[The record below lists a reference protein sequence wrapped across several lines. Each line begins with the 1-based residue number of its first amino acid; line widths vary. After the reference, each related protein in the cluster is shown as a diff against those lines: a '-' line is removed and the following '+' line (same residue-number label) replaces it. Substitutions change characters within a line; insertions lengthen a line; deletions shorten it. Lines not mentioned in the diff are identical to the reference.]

1 VILVIALSIMIFTA
15 TVSVLAGLHE
25 APAAFAA
32 DEGFAIVSSSAP
44 TIFASQVDTSMAGAL
59 TALPQIRGASPEI
72 LAFSSFNGRSFVLR
86 GVDLAMFNT
95 TGPAFKE
102 FELSG
107 GGALRDVDS
116 ALIGTAL
123 KARLGLGLPYVMP
136 VVGSY
141 SSKLAFVNIVGSYKT
156 GSSMDDELLVTL
168 DMARYLT
175 GMSSQKAS
183 VIRISTSDPAWL
195 SRLLSP
201 SGPRFTL
208 FDLLT
213 QKSQVALGEPVAIS
227 VGVRNWGS
235 GSGEVSVEYSESGS
249 VFAERTVS
257 LNRSE
262 SDRIVEMRTFSSLG
276 THNISVS
283 IDGSFPVALSVS
295 IAVVEP
301 YLKIAAPSKVA
312 LGDVLTV
319 TVTNYLGNPAVN
331 AEVEFGMR
339 SNTTDTNGNTTFVA
353 EVPGMIGLSASLS
366 GFTDARSSVNV
377 VDPASYPAEFVPS
390 VAYFSLSPDTI
401 KESESATGIVVA
413 ENNGSVAGT
422 LNVTV
427 YIDSAPYTVLSIP
440 LGGIESKTVSFKL
453 RNLAVGTH
461 IVQVSNFSVALDVRS
476 WIVDNPDLVQLVMR
490 YSGSDSL
497 FSAGS
502 VPIYQAAKISEGNIA
517 IALFSIGAISG
528 LLAML
533 AITSVFSREIRESR
547 KRLGILKTIGASRN
561 DIRKLVFPQ
570 ALENSLAGAAIGI
583 AFGVIIADSISR
595 LSLLVLFGHR
605 FRVELDTNLLVL
617 MLLGAVAI
625 SVASAL
631 VSAMVAVRET
641 TIKTLKKIEEDADEA
656 IDVDNAIADE

>member
-15 TVSVLAGLHE
+15 TVSILAGLHE
-25 APAAFAA
+25 APAAFVA
-32 DEGFAIVSSSAP
+32 DEGFAIASSSAP
-44 TIFASQVDTSMAGAL
+44 TIFASQVDTSMVGAL
-59 TALPQIRGASPEI
+59 TALPQIKGASPEV

-86 GVDLAMFNT
+86 GVDLDMFNT
-95 TGPAFKE
+95 TGPAFEE

-107 GGALRDVDS
+107 GGALKDRDS
-116 ALIGTAL
+116 ALIGSAL
-123 KARLGLGLPYVMP
+123 KARLGLDTPYMMP

-141 SSKLAFVNIVGSYKT
+141 SSKLAFVNVIGSFKT

-195 SRLLSP
+195 SGLLSP

-213 QKSQVALGEPVAIS
+213 QKSQVALDEPVAIS

-257 LNRSE
+257 LNSSQ
-262 SDRIVEMRTFSSLG
+262 SDRLVEMRAFSSLG

-283 IDGSFPVALSVS
+283 IAGSFPVTLSVS
-295 IAVVEP
+295 VAVVEP

-312 LGDVLTV
+312 LGEEFTV

-331 AEVEFGMR
+331 AEVAFGAR

-353 EVPGMIGLSASLS
+353 EVPGTVGLSANLS
-366 GFTDARSSVNV
+366 GFSDARSSINV

-390 VAYFSLSPDTI
+390 VVYFSLSPDTI
-401 KESESATGIVVA
+401 KESDSATGVVVA
-413 ENNGSVAGT
+413 ENNGSVPGT

-427 YIDSAPYTVLSIP
+427 YIDSVPHTVLSIP
-440 LGGIESKTVSFKL
+440 LEGIESKTVSFKL

-461 IVQVSNFSVALDVRS
+461 IVQVSNFSEALDVQS
-476 WIVDNPDLVQLVMR
+476 WIVDNPDLVQLIMR

-502 VPIYQAAKISEGNIA
+502 VPIYQAAKISEGNVA
-517 IALFSIGAISG
+517 IALFSIGSISG
-528 LLAML
+528 LLALL

-547 KRLGILKTIGASRN
+547 RRLGILKTIGASRN

-570 ALENSLAGAAIGI
+570 ALEDSLAGAAIGI

-617 MLLGAVAI
+617 LLLGAVAI

-641 TIKTLKKIEEDADEA
+641 TIKTIKKIEEDVGEE
-656 IDVDNAIADE
+656 IDVDKAIADE